1 MEIKDFLWQH
11 SQNLGCLIFHF
22 WSGATGQG
30 LETANKQP
38 RWRFHAEFGLV
49 QAAMKEVDKISKS
62 KLAYL
67 ILLFLPKLLFFQIWL
82 TDSWLTD
89 SFHHDSFTLQTMQ
102 LSWKRILQKSQE

>member
-11 SQNLGCLIFHF
+11 SQNLGCLSFHF

-67 ILLFLPKLLFFQIWL
+67 ILLFLPKLLFFQI
-82 TDSWLTD
+82 
-89 SFHHDSFTLQTMQ
+89 
-102 LSWKRILQKSQE
+102 